1 MVIFFKIIVN
11 NENIMLVFLCK
22 NDKIKIDRVGDKN
35 LEGRIVKWFKYF
47 MFWNIWLECMF

>member
-11 NENIMLVFLCK
+11 NDNIMLVFFCVRM
-22 NDKIKIDRVGDKN
+22 IKRIDRVGDKN

-47 MFWNIWLECMF
+47 MF

>member
-11 NENIMLVFLCK
+11 NDNIMLVFFFCVRM
-22 NDKIKIDRVGDKN
+22 IKRIDRVGDKN

-47 MFWNIWLECMF
+47 MF